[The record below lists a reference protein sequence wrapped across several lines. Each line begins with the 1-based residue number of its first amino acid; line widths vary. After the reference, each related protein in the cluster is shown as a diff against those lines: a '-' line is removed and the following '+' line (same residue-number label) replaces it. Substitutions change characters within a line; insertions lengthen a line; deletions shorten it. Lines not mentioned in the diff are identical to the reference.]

1 MSSFSSFNLR
11 SDIALPSM
19 ISISLT
25 DYSKLDI
32 QIPTPQIGEVGDDSD
47 DGKDHEATSPQQHA
61 EQSAAQ

>member
-1 MSSFSSFNLR
+1 
-11 SDIALPSM
+11 M

-25 DYSKLDI
+25 DHSKLDI

-47 DGKDHEATSPQQHA
+47 DGKAHEAAPPQHA

>member
-1 MSSFSSFNLR
+1 
-11 SDIALPSM
+11 M